1 MAKFIE
7 APTKPRVVHAVQY
20 TGVEKGSPTFNEPVP
35 TWLVSNMIRG
45 RLAMVS
51 DQLAFDDTTVPV
63 GAWFIVDEG
72 DVSGDTLRFAPAA
85 QFFAAFRLSR
95 RKPGPRSKAG
105 LSVAAE

>member
-1 MAKFIE
+1 MSKFLE
-7 APTKPRVVHAVQY
+7 APTKPKVVQAVQY
-20 TGVEKGSPTFNEPVP
+20 TGVENGAPTFNEAVP
-35 TWLVSNMIRG
+35 AWLVSNMIRG

-72 DVSGDTLRFAPAA
+72 DVAGDTLRFASAA
-85 QFFAAFRLSR
+85 QFFATFRPAR
-95 RKPGPRSKAG
+95 RKPVRKPKAE